1 MIIINQVLLVVIIL
15 LFLTPKIKTIMAS
28 MQELLD
34 KVNELQVSIDAEQE
48 QVASA
53 IANLEAVVAD
63 LTAQLA
69 DGGTA
74 AQRQEALDKL
84 TSAIEDIKSTI
95 PDAPSA

>member
-1 MIIINQVLLVVIIL
+1 
-15 LFLTPKIKTIMAS
+15 MAS

-34 KVNELQVSIDAEQE
+34 KVNELQASIDAEQE

-53 IANLEAVVAD
+53 LSSLQSVVAD

-84 TSAIEDIKSTI
+84 TAAIEDIKSTI
-95 PDAPSA
+95 PDAPAA

>member
-1 MIIINQVLLVVIIL
+1 
-15 LFLTPKIKTIMAS
+15 MAS

-34 KVNELQVSIDAEQE
+34 KVTELQTSIDAEQE
-48 QVASA
+48 QIASA
-53 IANLEAVVAD
+53 LSSLQTVVAD

-84 TSAIEDIKSTI
+84 NAAIEDIKSTI
-95 PDAPSA
+95 PDAPTA